1 MYGKRRSSTAL
12 ATVPRMRTPSR
23 LRRRWSAGLVA
34 IGLVACAAEPTVDA
48 RRAAPITTTPWIH
61 GVADGA
67 TPTDP
72 PIEVRSFGP
81 DTFVL
86 RQSKSVHFEAPFLFL
101 LCGGSR
107 ALLLDTGATR
117 DAAKFPLRATVDRL
131 LEERRVAR
139 GDDAAPPLIVAHTHA
154 HGDHVAGDRQFQ
166 DRPNTTIVGRRAP
179 EVAAFFEFVEWPRD
193 IVTFDLGERELT
205 LLGIPGHEDASIALF
220 DERTGWLLTGDTVY
234 PGRLYVR
241 DWPAFKASIHRLA
254 RFARTHD
261 VSWVVGTHVEMS
273 TTPGVDFPMGATYQP
288 NEHPLELAPAVLDE
302 LEAALDDA
310 GDTPTRIVRASFIVE
325 PINR

>member
-1 MYGKRRSSTAL
+1 MATRSQILVGVLGLGL
-12 ATVPRMRTPSR
+12 AS
-23 LRRRWSAGLVA
+23 
-34 IGLVACAAEPTVDA
+34 CAADPASDA
-48 RRAAPITTTPWIH
+48 VHAPPITTTPWIH
-61 GVADGA
+61 GVPEGVA
-67 TPTDP
+67 PTDP

-139 GDDAAPPLIVAHTHA
+139 GDAAAPPLIVAHTHA

-179 EVAAFFEFVEWPRD
+179 EVAAFFEFLDWPRD
-193 IVTFDLGERELT
+193 LVTFDLGERELT
-205 LLGIPGHEDASIALF
+205 LLGIPGHEDASIAIF

-241 DWPAFKASIHRLA
+241 DWAAFKASIHRLA

-261 VSWVVGTHVEMS
+261 VAWIVGTHVEMS
-273 TTPGVDFPMGATYQP
+273 TTPGVDFPMGATHQP
-288 NEHPLELAPAVLDE
+288 NEHVLELAPVVLDE
-302 LEAALDDA
+302 LDTALEQA

-325 PINR
+325 PVNR

>member
-1 MYGKRRSSTAL
+1 
-12 ATVPRMRTPSR
+12 MRTR
-23 LRRRWSAGLVA
+23 LGLHVALIALGLTSCAMDSAREREHA
-34 IGLVACAAEPTVDA
+34 P
-48 RRAAPITTTPWIH
+48 PITTTPWIH
-61 GVADGA
+61 GVPEGV
-67 TPTDP
+67 TPKDT

-107 ALLLDTGATR
+107 ALLLDTGATC
-117 DAAKFPLRATVDRL
+117 DAAKFPLRATVERL

-139 GDDAAPPLIVAHTHA
+139 GDTAAPLLIVAHTHA

-166 DRPNTTIVGRRAP
+166 DRPNTTIVGRSAP
-179 EVAAFFEFVEWPRD
+179 EVAAFFEFLEWPRD
-193 IVTFDLGERELT
+193 LVTFDLGERELT
-205 LLGIPGHEDASIALF
+205 LLGIPGHEDASIAIF

-241 DWPAFKASIHRLA
+241 DWAAFKASVHRLA

-261 VSWVVGTHVEMS
+261 VAWVVGTHVEMS
-273 TTPGVDFPMGATYQP
+273 TTPGVDFAMGATYQP
-288 NEHPLELAPAVLDE
+288 NEHALELAPVVLDE
-302 LEAALDDA
+302 LEAALDNA
-310 GDTPTRIVRASFIVE
+310 GESPTRIVRASFIVE
-325 PINR
+325 PVSR